1 MGTNDMQTGGSEP
14 RNLRQAFLAAL
25 ESSWAGKDACLIC
38 SGSPTGVSPDLLWSL
53 TMWNDEIIAVDSGLE
68 WLERANITPELMVG
82 DMDSVDRE
90 LYNRYEVMGVAAI
103 VTNPV
108 KDDTDLE
115 LALMCVEDRFRT
127 MAVVANFAGGRLDHE
142 LASLGSMGRAGFP
155 VVAVDE
161 HAAVVFL
168 QAAAEGEP
176 AVQFGEV
183 GSGFGLAPVPSR
195 IELRQIGLEPGDE
208 YSVIA
213 YDGAATVSQS
223 GVRYPQESVE
233 MPGISGRGIS
243 NVVASGD
250 AAVEVESGKVMLL
263 LTF

>member
-1 MGTNDMQTGGSEP
+1 MGIDGRQAGGCGAH
-14 RNLRQAFLAAL
+14 NLRQAFLEAL
-25 ESSWAGKDACLIC
+25 ESSWAGKGACLIC
-38 SGSPTGVSPDLLWSL
+38 SGSPTGVSPDLLWNL
-53 TMWNDEIIAVDSGLE
+53 AMWNDEIIAVDSGLE

-82 DMDSVDRE
+82 DMDSVDAE
-90 LYNRYEVMGVAAI
+90 LYNRYEVMGVSAI
-103 VTNPV
+103 VTSPV

-115 LALMCVEDRFRT
+115 IALMCVGERFRT

-168 QAAAEGEP
+168 EAAGAD
-176 AVQFGEV
+176 AVSAQFGDA
-183 GSGFGLAPVPSR
+183 GSGCGPAPVPSR
-195 IELRQIGLEPGDE
+195 IELSQIGLQPGDE

-213 YDGAATVSQS
+213 YDGSATVSQS

-233 MPGISGRGIS
+233 MPGISGRGVS
-243 NVVASGD
+243 NVVISPD
-250 AAVEVESGKVMLL
+250 AAVEAERGKAMLV